1 MGPLQTL
8 KPSKA
13 LKNQDLVCYLNI
25 SSLGW
30 TFEEQMAV
38 YSLTGPTVIKGKF
51 TVGKGKYVN
60 KV

>member
-51 TVGKGKYVN
+51 TVCKAN
-60 KV
+60 M